1 MHSIELTSS
10 EIIAIRVAISLDKS
24 KLIKLVKE
32 LNTIKSESSDDKA
45 IEHYTNLINN
55 IESEISEYEK
65 IYKKLI

>member
-1 MHSIELTSS
+1 MKIELTAS

-24 KLIKLVKE
+24 KLMKLVKE
-32 LNTIKSESSDDKA
+32 LNTIKSESSDVKS